1 MNDRGAQSDRN
12 PKGARGSIS
21 LETAPGRPGNGRD
34 TMKSERGQ
42 ELVSTALIFFMF
54 AVVAL
59 MAWYIVIA
67 PALGATV
74 MPQVQIPSY
83 TDHAV
88 ERHSDVIA
96 SATTC
101 FSGYGTISP
110 QSMFNKNTNRDA
122 WVCQMDGKFFIWI
135 TNHDTGDTVT
145 MFKNKAK
152 TLFDAIK
159 YLTNVGYE

>member
-1 MNDRGAQSDRN
+1 
-12 PKGARGSIS
+12 
-21 LETAPGRPGNGRD
+21 
-34 TMKSERGQ
+34 MKSERGQ
-42 ELVSTALIFFMF
+42 ELVSSALIFFMF

-59 MAWYIVIA
+59 MAWYVVIL
-67 PALGATV
+67 PALEATA

-110 QSMFNKNTNRDA
+110 QSMFNKTTNRDA

-135 TNHDTGDTVT
+135 TNHDDGSTVT